1 MRPNAVAVSGRR
13 LRIAIPAG
21 IFPPDI
27 GGPASYVPRIAEA
40 LVARGHSVEVVA
52 LADDPAA
59 DGVFPF
65 PVRRIRRRMLR
76 IPRMIETIQ
85 RICGLAGAADLIYAN
100 GLFIEAAIAAVLTG
114 KPLAMKVVG
123 DWAWERA
130 RNQGVGSPTI
140 EEFQARRQPLR
151 WEMIKWLR
159 TVVTRRADL
168 VIAPSRYLAGI
179 ISAWGVPASKIKT
192 IYNAME
198 VFPNPPPVSLPPF
211 RGRTLITVARLVPWK
226 RIDALIEWLSV
237 RSDLRLLVIGDG
249 PERTNLELLAARS
262 GAADRVVFTGN
273 VSRQEVM
280 AYLQASDLFVLNS
293 DYEGLPH
300 VLLEAYAA
308 GVPVVATSVGGTD
321 EVVENGLN
329 GFVVPPRRMDRM
341 AEAVD
346 RLLSDDAL
354 RAAVADN
361 GRRTLHS
368 RFRWETLVEQT
379 ENALTA
385 ISPERKSRP

>member
-1 MRPNAVAVSGRR
+1 MRPNAVAASERR
-13 LRIAIPAG
+13 LRIVLPAG

-40 LVARGHSVEVVA
+40 LVARGHSVVVVA

-59 DGVFPF
+59 GGVFPF
-65 PVRRIRRRMLR
+65 PVHRIRRRKLR

-85 RICGLAGAADLIYAN
+85 SICGLAGAADLIYAN

-114 KPLAMKVVG
+114 KPLVMKVVG

-179 ISAWGVPASKIKT
+179 ISGWGIPASKIKT
-192 IYNAME
+192 IYNAVE
-198 VFPNPPPVSLPPF
+198 VLPDTPPASLPPF
-211 RGRTLITVARLVPWK
+211 PGRTLITVARLVQWK
-226 RIDALIEWLSV
+226 GIDALIEWLST

-249 PERTNLELLAARS
+249 PERSNLESLAARS

-273 VSRQEVM
+273 VSRQQVM
-280 AYLQASDLFVLNS
+280 AYLKASDLFVLNS

-321 EVVENGLN
+321 EVVENGHN
-329 GFVVPPRRMDRM
+329 GFVVPPRQMDRM
-341 AEAVD
+341 AEAID
-346 RLLSDDAL
+346 RLLSDDNL
-354 RAAVADN
+354 RAVVANN

-379 ENALTA
+379 EDALTA
-385 ISPERKSRP
+385 VSPERKSRP

>member
-1 MRPNAVAVSGRR
+1 MRPNAVTASERR
-13 LRIAIPAG
+13 LRIVLPAG

-40 LVARGHSVEVVA
+40 LVARGHSLEVVA
-52 LADDPAA
+52 LADDPNAG
-59 DGVFPF
+59 GVFPF
-65 PVRRIRRRMLR
+65 PVRRIRRRMPR

-85 RICGLAGAADLIYAN
+85 SICGLAGAADLIYAN
-100 GLFIEAAIAAVLTG
+100 GLFIEAAIAAGLAG
-114 KPLAMKVVG
+114 KPLVMKVVG

-130 RNQGVGSPTI
+130 RNQAVESPTV

-159 TVVTRRADL
+159 TMVSGRADL
-168 VIAPSRYLAGI
+168 IIAPSRYLAGI
-179 ISAWGVPASKIKT
+179 ISAWGIPTSKIKT
-192 IYNAME
+192 IYNAVE
-198 VFPNPPPVSLPPF
+198 VFPDPPPVSLPPF

-249 PERTNLELLAARS
+249 PERSNLESLATQS

-273 VSRQEVM
+273 VSRQQVM

-300 VLLEAYAA
+300 VVLEAYAA

-321 EVVENGLN
+321 EVMENGNN
-329 GFVVPPRRMDRM
+329 GFVVPPRQMDRM

-354 RAAVADN
+354 RAVVADN
-361 GRRTLHS
+361 ARRTLHS

-379 ENALTA
+379 EGTLMAVLA
-385 ISPERKSRP
+385 ERKSRP

>member
-1 MRPNAVAVSGRR
+1 MRPNAVAASERR
-13 LRIAIPAG
+13 LRIVLPAG

-40 LVARGHSVEVVA
+40 LVARGHSVVVVA

-59 DGVFPF
+59 GGVFPF
-65 PVRRIRRRMLR
+65 PVRRIRRRKLR

-85 RICGLAGAADLIYAN
+85 SICGLAGAADLIYAN

-114 KPLAMKVVG
+114 KRLVMKVVG

-179 ISAWGVPASKIKT
+179 ISGWGIPASKIKT
-192 IYNAME
+192 IYNAVE
-198 VFPNPPPVSLPPF
+198 VLPDTPPASLPPF
-211 RGRTLITVARLVPWK
+211 PGRTLITVARLVQWK
-226 RIDALIEWLSV
+226 GIDALIEWLST

-249 PERTNLELLAARS
+249 PERSNLESLAARS

-273 VSRQEVM
+273 VSRQQVM
-280 AYLQASDLFVLNS
+280 AYLKASDLFVLNS

-300 VLLEAYAA
+300 VVLEAYAA

-321 EVVENGLN
+321 VKFLTPGGRLT
-329 GFVVPPRRMDRM
+329 
-341 AEAVD
+341 AEAD
-346 RLLSDDAL
+346 
-354 RAAVADN
+354 RAAQAQLVAALAPVMDLFPDFVADAD
-361 GRRTLHS
+361 L
-368 RFRWETLVEQT
+368 
-379 ENALTA
+379 
-385 ISPERKSRP
+385 

>member
-1 MRPNAVAVSGRR
+1 
-13 LRIAIPAG
+13 
-21 IFPPDI
+21 
-27 GGPASYVPRIAEA
+27 
-40 LVARGHSVEVVA
+40 
-52 LADDPAA
+52 
-59 DGVFPF
+59 
-65 PVRRIRRRMLR
+65 
-76 IPRMIETIQ
+76 
-85 RICGLAGAADLIYAN
+85 
-100 GLFIEAAIAAVLTG
+100 
-114 KPLAMKVVG
+114 MKVVG

-130 RNQGVGSPTI
+130 RNQGVGSPTV

-151 WEMIKWLR
+151 WETIKWLR

-168 VIAPSRYLAGI
+168 IIAPSRYLAGI
-179 ISAWGVPASKIKT
+179 ISAWGIPASKIST
-192 IYNAME
+192 IYNAVE
-198 VFPNPPPVSLPPF
+198 VLPDAPPASLPAFP
-211 RGRTLITVARLVPWK
+211 GRTLITVARLVSWK
-226 RIDALIEWLSV
+226 RIDALIEWISV

-249 PERTNLELLAARS
+249 PERSNLESLAAGS

-273 VSRQEVM
+273 VSRQQVM
-280 AYLQASDLFVLNS
+280 AYLRASDLFVLNS

-300 VLLEAYAA
+300 VVLEAYAA

-321 EVVENGLN
+321 EVVENGEN

-361 GRRTLHS
+361 ARQTLHS

-379 ENALTA
+379 EGALMA
-385 ISPERKSRP
+385 VLPERKSRP